1 MNIIHTIFILL
12 FLGILIVACDN
23 STKDITVYEYTVRW
37 SVGSNFLE
45 NNRFSSELVLANESG
60 TILEDDW
67 SLYFNFMRLA
77 DTESITSGL
86 KLTHINGDFYRVDPT
101 DQFAHVHPGEEVE
114 FSFEAFGAAIKKI
127 DAPDGAYFEFGD
139 GSIVPVKVIIE
150 PFEREEQM
158 NRSPGDQFP
167 IPTPEFV
174 YEQNSFLTHLS
185 AEQTGTITPTPV
197 SMTRHDGSFTITG
210 NTAIYY
216 QEGLE
221 NEARFLSESLLP
233 LLNTEL
239 RVFEEYASEEENS
252 IELQLGEVEVGGIVK
267 QSGDEAY
274 TMLINEE
281 GIKIRGSDAAGVF
294 YGVQSLRALIPLEAW
309 ESRGNSIAV
318 ESVHIE
324 DAPGYDYRGMH
335 LDVSRNF
342 QSVETVKR
350 LLDAMAFYKLNKF
363 HFHLTDDE
371 GWRLEIKAFPELTEV
386 GGRRGHTHDERD
398 HLIPSF
404 GSGPDPDP
412 AASMGSGWYSQE
424 EYIEILRYAKERHI
438 EVIPEIDVPGH
449 ARAAIVAMKSR
460 YERLLAENKTEE
472 AERYRIHEP
481 EDKSEYRSV
490 QRWDDNVIN
499 VCQES
504 TYRFLGVVFDEII
517 DMHRAAEITLSS
529 IHIGADEVPH
539 GVWVDSPKC
548 QALIEETPGLISVDQ
563 LQVWFFGRM
572 KEMLETR
579 GVVMSGW
586 EEIALIGYYGGS
598 KELNPAFAG
607 AAIPYVWSNI
617 WGAGTEEY
625 SYKLANAG
633 YAIVMCH
640 ASNFYFDLAYNKH
653 PEEAGLY
660 WAGYIDIPD
669 PFSFIPFN
677 LYKSGVVNQMG
688 QTIPE
693 NAYDNLQKLTDEGR
707 KNIRGL
713 QGQLW
718 GETFRSPER
727 VEYMALPRI
736 ISLAERAWV
745 PEQAWMEIENRDD
758 RLEARAIA
766 WNEFA
771 NRLGQRE
778 LPRLDRMNDGYQ
790 YRIPPPGAV
799 IEDGEL
805 KANVSLPGM
814 IIRYTL
820 DGTDPVAASPR
831 YDAPVELKGI
841 DTVKLR
847 TFDKSGRGSRVVEVR
862 KN

>member
-1 MNIIHTIFILL
+1 M
-12 FLGILIVACDN
+12 
-23 STKDITVYEYTVRW
+23 
-37 SVGSNFLE
+37 
-45 NNRFSSELVLANESG
+45 
-60 TILEDDW
+60 
-67 SLYFNFMRLA
+67 
-77 DTESITSGL
+77 
-86 KLTHINGDFYRVDPT
+86 
-101 DQFAHVHPGEEVE
+101 E

-318 ESVHIE
+318 EAVHIE

-472 AERYRIHEP
+472 AERYRIYEP

-660 WAGYIDIPD
+660 WAGYVDTPD